1 MIKLLFTEL
10 MEKWGPSKLTK
21 VLSLMLLGG
30 SIGGLIGANTIPDN
44 PSYMGSK
51 NLEKENK

>member
-44 PSYMGSK
+44 P
-51 NLEKENK
+51 NVKE